1 MVQGFGGRVEFKVE
15 DFGASPHA
23 EKAGIVR
30 YPAVFVDDTVMARP
44 EDFGGWGGPD
54 IGKYAPWSSLDS
66 RRKFQRDLKQMIE
79 SRLAG

>member
-1 MVQGFGGRVEFKVE
+1 MVQGFGEKVQFKVE

-30 YPAVFVDDTVMARP
+30 YPAVFVDDAVMARP

-54 IGKYAPWSSLDS
+54 TGKYAPWQSLEK
-66 RRKFQRDLKQMIE
+66 RKKFQADLKRMIE
-79 SRLAG
+79 NRLAS